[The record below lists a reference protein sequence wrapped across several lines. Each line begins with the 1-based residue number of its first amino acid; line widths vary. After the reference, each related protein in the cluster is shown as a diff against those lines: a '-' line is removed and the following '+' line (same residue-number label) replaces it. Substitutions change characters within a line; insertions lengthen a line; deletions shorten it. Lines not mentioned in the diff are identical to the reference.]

1 MPALPCSPAL
11 QKASSIAAS
20 VLVRAAVDRGSRD
33 NVTVVI
39 VDLSP
44 ATQEELDAEAQRSE
58 VGAARVPQECCRF
71 ELWVRVRLCLG
82 PVCIWGGSG
91 VYMEAERSVE
101 AGRAPQECCRL
112 DLWRWLLVKLWQKA
126 GLCWTW

>member
-1 MPALPCSPAL
+1 MTTLLLYAAASNIALLPCRALPGMVVLGAECTGSSFQGRAFMLPCGVPLL

-44 ATQEELDAEAQRSE
+44 ATPEELEEEARKAE
-58 VGAARVPQECCRF
+58 VGAMPAWGCG
-71 ELWVRVRLCLG
+71 RLA
-82 PVCIWGGSG
+82 VWRGS
-91 VYMEAERSVE
+91 
-101 AGRAPQECCRL
+101 C
-112 DLWRWLLVKLWQKA
+112 WL
-126 GLCWTW
+126 